1 VAVSAA
7 PKEVLD
13 RAGLD
18 AQHERCHHKQKNED
32 FMLNTPFESERI
44 VIWAARRGSAW
55 LPPSVPRPMEHR

>member
-1 VAVSAA
+1 
-7 PKEVLD
+7 LD

-55 LPPSVPRPMEHR
+55 RPPSVPRPMEQR